1 MRTPGI
7 YVVRED
13 GSMIKLPPKKK
24 KHREID
30 WRTIAFFALFIA
42 GLLMGKLLA

>member
-1 MRTPGI
+1 MKPGL

-13 GSMIKLPPKKK
+13 GSVFKLPPKKQK
-24 KHREID
+24 VRRID
-30 WRTIAFFALFIA
+30 WRTIAFFGLFVA